1 VYVGMSLTSLRLL
14 SGCIDV
20 GQRFTRTLLTF
31 LRSTSLASASVSG
44 LCVLL
49 ATCAR
54 HASWMA
60 SVFSRDPPSMAVA
73 TAWFIGGAGVLWAR
87 HVAAMAYFL
96 LQSFLCAF
104 ETWQTSASQHLRWS
118 V

>member
-1 VYVGMSLTSLRLL
+1 MYVDMSLTSLRLL

-54 HASWMA
+54 HALWMA
-60 SVFSRDPPSMAVA
+60 SAFSSDPPSMAVA
-73 TAWFIGGAGVLWAR
+73 TAWSIGGVGVLWAR

-96 LQSFLCAF
+96 YKGIGC
-104 ETWQTSASQHLRWS
+104 LRS
-118 V
+118 LEL